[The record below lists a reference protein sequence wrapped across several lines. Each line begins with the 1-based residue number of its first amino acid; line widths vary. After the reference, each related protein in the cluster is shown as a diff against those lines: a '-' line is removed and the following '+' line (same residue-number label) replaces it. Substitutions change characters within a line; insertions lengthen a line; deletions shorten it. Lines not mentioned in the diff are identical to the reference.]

1 MVVLAATALY
11 AAVDAGAAAGESVH
25 QASTTSGPF
34 KC

>member
-11 AAVDAGAAAGESVH
+11 AAIDAGTAAVEWVH
-25 QASTTSGPF
+25 QASATGGPF